1 MEAQNPKAQPQANA
15 PKPAAPAA
23 RPAAPA
29 ARPTMKAGTAPKDP
43 KAAIQ
48 QAEKISNI
56 RGIRNAFLVILA
68 CAAVAVCIFLFVMGA
83 DSNFEEGH
91 PKNLLGTVYKGGFIV
106 PILMTLLLTV
116 IVISIER
123 AIAISSA
130 SGKGHTTKFVAD
142 IKGARQRCRQQ
153 RGSVASVVYNTLVK
167 YQEMDQNTVLSK
179 EQKLTTLRDAV
190 EESTALE
197 MPSLSQNLPIVA
209 TLTTL
214 GTLVGL
220 LGTVMGMIKSFQAL
234 AASGSPDSTEL
245 STGISEALVNTAFGI
260 ATGAFAVISYN
271 FFTNKIDNLTYA
283 IDEIGFSIVAT
294 FAATHK

>member
-1 MEAQNPKAQPQANA
+1 MESQKTTMA
-15 PKPAAPAA
+15 PKPAAKPA
-23 RPAAPA
+23 
-29 ARPTMKAGTAPKDP
+29 KKD
-43 KAAIQ
+43 
-48 QAEKISNI
+48 EKISNV

-68 CAAVAVCIFLFVMGA
+68 CAVAAVCIFLFGMGNPG
-83 DSNFEEGH
+83 NFEGNDPAGH
-91 PKNLLGTVYKGGFIV
+91 PINLAGTVYKGGFIV

-116 IVISIER
+116 IVLSIER
-123 AIAISSA
+123 WIAIRSA
-130 SGKGHTTKFVAD
+130 SGKGNTTKFVAD
-142 IKGARQRCRQQ
+142 IKADLAAGKIDTAMQRCKTQK
-153 RGSVASVVYNTLVK
+153 GSVASVVYNTLVK
-167 YQEMDQNTVLSK
+167 YKEMEANDTLSK
-179 EQKLTTLRDAV
+179 EQKLTTLRNEV
-190 EESTALE
+190 EEATALE
-197 MPSLSQNLPIVA
+197 MPGLSQNLPIVA

-260 ATGAFAVISYN
+260 CTGAFAVISYN

-294 FAATHK
+294 YAATHK

>member
-1 MEAQNPKAQPQANA
+1 MESQKTTMA
-15 PKPAAPAA
+15 PKPAAKPA
-23 RPAAPA
+23 
-29 ARPTMKAGTAPKDP
+29 KKD
-43 KAAIQ
+43 
-48 QAEKISNI
+48 EKISNV

-68 CAAVAVCIFLFVMGA
+68 CAVAAVCIFLFGMSNPG
-83 DSNFEEGH
+83 NFEGNDPAGH
-91 PKNLLGTVYKGGFIV
+91 PINLAGTVYKGGFIV

-116 IVISIER
+116 IVLSIER
-123 AIAISSA
+123 WIAIRSA
-130 SGKGHTTKFVAD
+130 SGKGNTTKFVAD
-142 IKGARQRCRQQ
+142 IKADLAAGKIDAAMQRCKTQK
-153 RGSVASVVYNTLVK
+153 GSVASVVYNTLVK
-167 YQEMDQNTVLSK
+167 YKEMEANDTLSK
-179 EQKLTTLRDAV
+179 EQKLTTLRNEV
-190 EESTALE
+190 EEATALE
-197 MPSLSQNLPIVA
+197 MPGLSQNLPIVA

-260 ATGAFAVISYN
+260 CTGAFAVISYN

-294 FAATHK
+294 YAATHK